1 VSLMLIAL
9 GFVGLII
16 AIVAVRDLTQRQHSV
31 TRNFPVV
38 GHFRYLLEEMGQ
50 PLRQYFFAGDLDERP
65 YNRVTRSWVY
75 ASAKGQ
81 NNMVGFGS
89 QVDHNEPGRM
99 HIVPSMYPTLKEA
112 DPTEAGLPRP
122 RIIGAKRAQ
131 PYQPRRFANISGMS
145 YGALSPNAVRA
156 LSRGAKMAGCYM
168 STGEGSLSPYHVEGD
183 ADILYQIGPA
193 KFGCRTP
200 DGRFDDEKFAA
211 IAALP
216 QVKMIEIKLAQG
228 AKPGKGG
235 MLPKEKITP
244 EIAAIRG
251 IPMGVDCQS
260 PNRFEEFDDS
270 SSLLDFIDR
279 VRTLTGKPVG
289 LKMVVGSSAEIDD
302 LCREIR
308 RRGDGPDFIAVDG
321 NEGGSGAAPLA
332 LANYVG
338 LPVMD
343 AIIAV
348 DNALRRSGLRE
359 DIALMAA
366 GKIATSGDVA
376 THLALGA
383 DLVHIG
389 RGFLFSIGCIQ
400 ALRCHTNTCPT
411 GVTTQNR
418 WLQSGLDP
426 TDKGVRVA
434 NYALTLERDLQMIT
448 HACGLTHPSQLQR
461 GDVVMNVS
469 PGVRKS
475 LAELFPY
482 PAAPTRPR
490 FGSRGDS
497 PRRPGIAQAGFEPG
511 TRAGNMPAGCRS

>member
-1 VSLMLIAL
+1 MSIALIAL
-9 GFVGLII
+9 GFLALVVAII
-16 AIVAVRDLTQRQHSV
+16 AVRDLTQRHHAV

-38 GHFRYLLEEMGQ
+38 GHFRYFFEEMGQ
-50 PLRQYFFAGDLDERP
+50 PLRQYFFAGDLEERP

-81 NNMVGFGS
+81 NNMIGFGS

-99 HIVPSMYPTLKEA
+99 HIVPSMYPTLKAANTTEA
-112 DPTEAGLPRP
+112 DLPRP

-156 LSRGAKMAGCYM
+156 LSRGAKMAECYM
-168 STGEGSLSPYHVEGD
+168 STGEGSLSPYHVEGG

-200 DGRFDDEKFAA
+200 NGEFDDEKAAA
-211 IAALP
+211 IIALP
-216 QVKMIEIKLAQG
+216 QVKMVEIKLAQG

-235 MLPKEKITP
+235 MLPKEKITQ
-244 EIAAIRG
+244 EIATIRG

-260 PNRFEEFDDS
+260 PNRFEEFDDAP
-270 SSLLDFIDR
+270 SLLDFVER
-279 VRTLTGKPVG
+279 VRRLTGKPVG
-289 LKMVVGSSAEIDD
+289 LKMVVGTTSEVDE
-302 LCREIR
+302 LCREMR
-308 RRGDGPDFIAVDG
+308 KRGDGPDFIAVDG

-332 LANYVG
+332 LADYVG
-338 LPVMD
+338 LPVAD
-343 AIIAV
+343 ALIAV
-348 DNALRRSGLRE
+348 DNALRREGLRN
-359 DIALMAA
+359 DIALIAA
-366 GKIATSGDVA
+366 GKIATGGDVA

-411 GVTTQNR
+411 GVTTQNQ

-426 TDKGVRVA
+426 TDKGVRVR
-434 NYALTLERDLQMIT
+434 NYALALERDLQMIT
-448 HACGLTHPSQLQR
+448 HACGLTHPRQLHR
-461 GDVVMNVS
+461 GHVVMNIS

-475 LAELFPY
+475 LDDLFPY
-482 PAAPTRPR
+482 PASQFNSVRSTLRSVR
-490 FGSRGDS
+490 ETSGSHGHALQIETLVS
-497 PRRPGIAQAGFEPG
+497 K
-511 TRAGNMPAGCRS
+511 

>member
-1 VSLMLIAL
+1 MTFTLIAL
-9 GFVGLII
+9 TALAVVLVLV
-16 AIVAVRDLTQRQHSV
+16 AIRDLTQRQHAV

-38 GHFRYLLEEMGQ
+38 GHLRYFFEEMGQ
-50 PLRQYFFAGDLDERP
+50 PLRQYFFAGDLEERP

-99 HIVPSMYPTLKEA
+99 FIAPSIYPTLKRAGVTDA
-112 DPTEAGLPRP
+112 DLPRP
-122 RIIGAKRAQ
+122 RVIGARRAQ

-156 LSRGAKMAGCYM
+156 LSRGAKLAGCYM

-193 KFGCRTP
+193 KFGCRTA
-200 DGRFDDEKFAA
+200 DGRFDDAKAAA
-211 IAALP
+211 ILALP
-216 QVKMIEIKLAQG
+216 QVKMVEIKLAQG

-251 IPMGVDCQS
+251 IPLGVDCQS
-260 PNRFEEFDDS
+260 PNGFEEFDDAP
-270 SSLLDFIDR
+270 SLLDFIER
-279 VRTLTGKPVG
+279 VRRLTGKPVG
-289 LKMVVGSSAEIDD
+289 LKLVVGSIAEIDA
-302 LCREIR
+302 LCRAIR
-308 RRGDGPDFIAVDG
+308 ARGDGPDFIAVDG

-332 LANYVG
+332 LADYVG
-338 LPVMD
+338 MPLRD
-343 AIIAV
+343 ALIAM
-348 DNALRRSGLRE
+348 DNALRRHGLRD
-359 DIALMAA
+359 DITLIAS
-366 GKIATSGDVA
+366 GKIATGGDVA
-376 THLALGA
+376 THIALGA

-411 GVTTQNR
+411 GVTTQSR

-426 TDKGVRVA
+426 ADKGVRVR
-434 NYALTLERDLQMIT
+434 NYALALERDLQMIT
-448 HACGLTHPSQLQR
+448 HACGLLHPSQLHR
-461 GDVVMNVS
+461 GHVVMNIS

-475 LAELFPY
+475 LLEMFPY
-482 PAAPTRPR
+482 PASEHAVERSAKPR
-490 FGSRGDS
+490 NAR
-497 PRRPGIAQAGFEPG
+497 ALAGVGATLQIE
-511 TRAGNMPAGCRS
+511 TLVSQ

>member
-1 VSLMLIAL
+1 MTLT
-9 GFVGLII
+9 
-16 AIVAVRDLTQRQHSV
+16 AIVLASLALVIVIIAVRDLTQRQHAV

-38 GHFRYLLEEMGQ
+38 GHLRYLFEELGQ

-65 YNRVTRSWVY
+65 YNRVTRSWIY

-99 HIVPSMYPTLKEA
+99 LIVPSMYPTLKRA
-112 DPTEAGLPRP
+112 TASDHDLPRP
-122 RIIGAKRAQ
+122 RVIGAKRPQ
-131 PYQPRRFANISGMS
+131 PYQPRHFANIAGMS

-156 LSRGAKMAGCYM
+156 LSRGAKLAGCYM
-168 STGEGSLSPYHVEGD
+168 STGEGSLSPYHVEGGG
-183 ADILYQIGPA
+183 DILYQIGPA

-200 DGRFDDEKFAA
+200 DGKFDEEKARA
-211 IAALP
+211 ILELP
-216 QVKMIEIKLAQG
+216 QVKMVEIKLAQG

-251 IPMGVDCQS
+251 IPMGVDCHS
-260 PNRFEEFDDS
+260 PNRFEEFDDAR
-270 SSLLDFIDR
+270 SLLDFIAR
-279 VRTLTGKPVG
+279 VRVLTGKPIG
-289 LKMVVGSSAEIDD
+289 LKLVVGSTAEIDE

-308 RRGDGPDFIAVDG
+308 TRGDGPDFIAVDG

-332 LANYVG
+332 LADYVG
-338 LPVMD
+338 MPLVD
-343 AIIAV
+343 AVIAV
-348 DNALRRSGLRE
+348 DNALRREGLRD
-359 DIALMAA
+359 DIALIAS
-366 GKIATSGDVA
+366 GKIATGGEMA
-376 THLALGA
+376 TYIALGA

-426 TDKGVRVA
+426 ADKGVRVR
-434 NYALTLERDLQMIT
+434 NYALALERDLQMIT
-448 HACGLTHPSQLQR
+448 HACGLTHPSQLHR
-461 GDVVMNVS
+461 GHVVMNIS
-469 PGVRKS
+469 PGVRKP
-475 LAELFPY
+475 LLEMFPY
-482 PAAPTRPR
+482 PEEPAPLLRAAV
-490 FGSRGDS
+490 SRRS
-497 PRRPGIAQAGFEPG
+497 K
-511 TRAGNMPAGCRS
+511 PAAAFRHALQDETLLSK